1 MSRRHI
7 LTIPILIFFLCMLSF
22 PQTVFAGASYGLL
35 LWFRHVLPTLLPYMV
50 LINVLIRTP
59 ALHWICRITSPFLC
73 PLFGTSYYGTFAVLT
88 GFLCGYPMGAKTASD
103 LLDAQKI
110 SRSEASYLL
119 SFCNNTS
126 PAFILSYVVIQNLKN
141 DSISIPFLLILTLV
155 PLMMSFVFRLFY
167 RPTDH
172 IRSFSHL
179 IQFSSSTTS
188 QAIKSD
194 IPGSFL
200 DSLSGHFFDPSQDS
214 PRKMTE
220 NLSGNFFDRC
230 IMNAF
235 ESITK
240 VGGYMM
246 MFSVLIQLL
255 ASALPD
261 NTFSLLLY
269 SSLEIST
276 GIRLLASSALYTS
289 QKIIL
294 CAALTSF
301 GGWCCIAQTYSMIS
315 GNHLPILPYIAEK
328 LVTALVT
335 SLLISAYIY
344 AI

>member
-1 MSRRHI
+1 MSRRHF

-22 PQTVFAGASYGLL
+22 PQTVFTGASYGLV
-35 LWFRHVLPTLLPYMV
+35 LWFRHVLPTLLPYMI
-50 LINVLIRTP
+50 LINILICTP

-73 PLFGTSYYGTFAVLT
+73 PLLGTSYYGTFAVLT

-126 PAFILSYVVIQNLKN
+126 PAFILSYVVTQNLKKS
-141 DSISIPFLLILTLV
+141 DLCIPFFLILTLT
-155 PLMMSFVFRLFY
+155 PLMLSFIFRLFY
-167 RPTDH
+167 RLQESSG
-172 IRSFSHL
+172 SFS
-179 IQFSSSTTS
+179 QATPSSF
-188 QAIKSD
+188 
-194 IPGSFL
+194 P
-200 DSLSGHFFDPSQDS
+200 DP
-214 PRKMTE
+214 
-220 NLSGNFFDRC
+220 SGNFSDGFLDRC
-230 IMNAF
+230 IMNASK
-235 ESITK
+235 SITK

-261 NTFSLLLY
+261 NTASLLLY

-276 GIRLLASSALYTS
+276 GIRRLASSALYTS
-289 QKIIL
+289 HKIIL

-328 LVTALVT
+328 LATALVT

>member
-1 MSRRHI
+1 MSRRHF

-50 LINVLIRTP
+50 LINILIRTP
-59 ALHWICRITSPFLC
+59 ALHWICRIISTFLC
-73 PLFGTSYYGTFAVLT
+73 PLLGTSYYGTFAVLT
-88 GFLCGYPMGAKTASD
+88 GFLCGYPMGAKTTSD
-103 LLDAQKI
+103 LLNVNKI

-126 PAFILSYVVIQNLKN
+126 PAFILSYVVIQNLKK
-141 DSISIPFLLILTLV
+141 DSISIPFLLILTLT

-167 RPTDH
+167 RAKDH
-172 IRSFSHL
+172 IHPFSHMM
-179 IQFSSSTTS
+179 QVSSSTAS
-188 QAIKSD
+188 QS
-194 IPGSFL
+194 
-200 DSLSGHFFDPSQDS
+200 
-214 PRKMTE
+214 E
-220 NLSGNFFDRC
+220 NLSGNYFDRC

-261 NTFSLLLY
+261 NTASLLLY

-276 GIRLLASSALYTS
+276 GIRLLFSSALYTTE
-289 QKIIL
+289 KIIL
-294 CAALTSF
+294 CAFLTSF

-315 GNHLPILPYIAEK
+315 SSQLPILPYITAK

>member
-1 MSRRHI
+1 MSRRHF

-50 LINVLIRTP
+50 LINILIRTP
-59 ALHWICRITSPFLC
+59 ALHWICHNTSPFLC
-73 PLFGTSYYGTFAVLT
+73 PLLGTSYYGTFAVLT

-126 PAFILSYVVIQNLKN
+126 PAFILSYVVIQNLKK
-141 DSISIPFLLILTLV
+141 DSISIPFLLILTLT

-167 RPTDH
+167 RAKDH
-172 IRSFSHL
+172 IHPFSHMM
-179 IQFSSSTTS
+179 QVSSSTAS
-188 QAIKSD
+188 QS
-194 IPGSFL
+194 
-200 DSLSGHFFDPSQDS
+200 
-214 PRKMTE
+214 E
-220 NLSGNFFDRC
+220 NLSGNYFDRC

-261 NTFSLLLY
+261 NTASLLLY

-276 GIRLLASSALYTS
+276 GIRRLASSTLYTS
-289 QKIIL
+289 HKIIL

-315 GNHLPILPYIAEK
+315 DNHLPILPYIAEK
-328 LVTALVT
+328 LATALVT

>member
-1 MSRRHI
+1 MPVTDSSCGPACPSHITSLYGPDQYSDPHPCTSLDLPHHITVSMSAPWH
-7 LTIPILIFFLCMLSF
+7 F
-22 PQTVFAGASYGLL
+22 L
-35 LWFRHVLPTLLPYMV
+35 LWHICSTHRLLMRISDGVPRQPPTF
-50 LINVLIRTP
+50 
-59 ALHWICRITSPFLC
+59 W
-73 PLFGTSYYGTFAVLT
+73 
-88 GFLCGYPMGAKTASD
+88 
-103 LLDAQKI
+103 DAQKI

-126 PAFILSYVVIQNLKN
+126 PAFILNYVVIQNLKK
-141 DSISIPFLLILTLV
+141 DSISIPFLLILTLT

-167 RPTDH
+167 RAKDH
-172 IRSFSHL
+172 IHPFSHL
-179 IQFSSSTTS
+179 MQVSSSTAS
-188 QAIKSD
+188 QS
-194 IPGSFL
+194 
-200 DSLSGHFFDPSQDS
+200 
-214 PRKMTE
+214 E
-220 NLSGNFFDRC
+220 NLSGNYFDRC

-240 VGGYMM
+240 VGGYIM

-261 NTFSLLLY
+261 NTASLLLY

-276 GIRLLASSALYTS
+276 GIRRLASSALYTS
-289 QKIIL
+289 HKIIL

-328 LVTALVT
+328 LATALVT

>member
-1 MSRRHI
+1 MSRRHF

-22 PQTVFAGASYGLL
+22 PQTVFSGASYGLL

-50 LINVLIRTP
+50 LINILIRTP
-59 ALHWICRITSPFLC
+59 ALHWICHITSPFLC
-73 PLFGTSYYGTFAVLT
+73 PLLGTSYYGTFAVLT

-126 PAFILSYVVIQNLKN
+126 PAFILSYVVAQNMKERNLC
-141 DSISIPFLLILTLV
+141 IPFFLILTFT
-155 PLMMSFVFRLFY
+155 PLMLSFIFRLFY
-167 RPTDH
+167 RLPESSC
-172 IRSFSHL
+172 SFP
-179 IQFSSSTTS
+179 QVT
-188 QAIKSD
+188 
-194 IPGSFL
+194 PGSFSNPSESIS
-200 DSLSGHFFDPSQDS
+200 DSFL
-214 PRKMTE
+214 
-220 NLSGNFFDRC
+220 DRC
-230 IMNAF
+230 ILNAF
-235 ESITK
+235 ESVTK

-255 ASALPD
+255 ASVLP
-261 NTFSLLLY
+261 NTIFSLLLY

-276 GIRLLASSALYTS
+276 GIRLLFSSALYTTE
-289 QKIIL
+289 KIIL
-294 CAALTSF
+294 CAFLTSF

-315 GNHLPILPYIAEK
+315 SSQLPILPYITAK